1 MEDRSEA
8 ESFARIKVV
17 GVGGSGCSAINRMM
31 SSKVRGVEF
40 VAINTDAQDLHY
52 SQAPIKVHIGKE
64 TTRGLGAGSD
74 PELGKKS
81 AEENSDEVKEAL
93 ADADMIFITYGLGGG
108 TGTGGGP
115 IVADIARE
123 VGALTVGVVTKPF
136 SFEGH
141 KRKKVA
147 EQGFDDLK
155 DKLDTLI
162 TISNDRLLQIID
174 KKTSLLDAFKVVDD
188 VLYQG
193 VSGISDLVTVHGMIN
208 VDFADVKSIMAGA
221 GSAMMG
227 IGRGTGE
234 NRAIEAAKAAI
245 DSPLLELSIEG
256 ARGVLFNVTGGNDLG
271 MYEVDEAAKV
281 ITDAVDPEANIIFGA
296 VVDESLQGE
305 IKITVIATGFGI
317 KEAKP
322 LADITK
328 VTPSMEP
335 KEIPIPSTP
344 KGKSK
349 FDEEDDDLE
358 IPAFIRKKMK

>member
-1 MEDRSEA
+1 MEEKLET

-40 VAINTDAQDLHY
+40 IAVNTDAQDLHY

-64 TTRGLGAGSD
+64 TTHGLGAGSD

-81 AEENSDEVKEAL
+81 AEENADEVKEAL

-108 TGTGGGP
+108 TGTGAGP
-115 IVADIARE
+115 VVADIARE

-136 SFEGH
+136 SFEGL
-141 KRKKVA
+141 KRKQVA
-147 EQGFDDLK
+147 EQGHLDLK
-155 DKLDTLI
+155 DKLDTQI

-193 VSGISDLVTVHGMIN
+193 VSGISDLVTIHGMIN

-227 IGRGTGE
+227 IGRGTGD
-234 NRAIEAAKAAI
+234 NRAVEAAKAAI
-245 DSPLLELSIEG
+245 DSPLLELSIDG
-256 ARGVLFNVTGGNDLG
+256 AHGVLFNITGGNDLG

-296 VVDESLQGE
+296 VIDESLQGE
-305 IKITVIATGFGI
+305 IKITVVATGFGGTE
-317 KEAKP
+317 KKP
-322 LADITK
+322 MADIADLKKVGLTPTK
-328 VTPSMEP
+328 IDESPM
-335 KEIPIPSTP
+335 
-344 KGKSK
+344 KSK
-349 FDEEDDDLE
+349 SNVEEEDELE
-358 IPAFIRKKMK
+358 IPAFIRRKMK

>member
-1 MEDRSEA
+1 VEEKIEA

-17 GVGGSGCSAINRMM
+17 GIGGSGCSAINRMM

-40 VAINTDAQDLHY
+40 VAVNTDAQDLHY

-64 TTRGLGAGSD
+64 TTHGLGAGSD
-74 PELGKKS
+74 PDLGKKS
-81 AEENSDEVKEAL
+81 AEENADEVKEAL
-93 ADADMIFITYGLGGG
+93 ADADMTFITYGLGGG

-115 IVADIARE
+115 VVADIARE

-141 KRKKVA
+141 KRKQAA
-147 EQGFDDLK
+147 EEGYNDLK

-193 VSGISDLVTVHGMIN
+193 VSGISDLITVHGMIN
-208 VDFADVKSIMAGA
+208 VDFADIKSIMAGA

-256 ARGVLFNVTGGNDLG
+256 AHGVLFNITGGNDLG

-296 VVDESLQGE
+296 VIDESLQGE
-305 IKITVIATGFGI
+305 IKITVVATGFGT
-317 KEAKP
+317 KEAKLMTETKKVNP
-322 LADITK
+322 LGHK
-328 VTPSMEP
+328 GP
-335 KEIPIPSTP
+335 PIVRKARLKT
-344 KGKSK
+344 
-349 FDEEDDDLE
+349 EEDELE

>member
-1 MEDRSEA
+1 VEHKLEE

-81 AEENSDEVKEAL
+81 AEENADEIKEAL
-93 ADADMIFITYGLGGG
+93 SNSDMIFITYGLGGG
-108 TGTGGGP
+108 TGTGAGP
-115 IVADIARE
+115 VVADIARE

-141 KRKKVA
+141 KRKMVA
-147 EQGFDDLK
+147 EKGHEELK

-174 KKTSLLDAFKVVDD
+174 KKTSLLDAFRVVDD

-193 VSGISDLVTVHGMIN
+193 VSGISDLITVHGMIN

-227 IGRGTGE
+227 IGHGTGE

-256 ARGVLFNVTGGNDLG
+256 ARGVLFNVTGGTDLG

-296 VVDESLQGE
+296 VIDESLQGE
-305 IKITVIATGFGI
+305 IKITVIATGFES
-317 KEAKP
+317 KEKP
-322 LADITK
+322 LISDVKKVSSLTSTDIKKPEVKTFD
-328 VTPSMEP
+328 
-335 KEIPIPSTP
+335 KE
-344 KGKSK
+344 KEE
-349 FDEEDDDLE
+349 EEDELD
-358 IPAFIRKKMK
+358 IPAFIRRKMK

>member
-1 MEDRSEA
+1 MEDKSET

-40 VAINTDAQDLHY
+40 VAVNTDAQDLHY

-81 AEENSDEVKEAL
+81 AEENSDEIKEAL
-93 ADADMIFITYGLGGG
+93 VDADMIFITYGLGGG
-108 TGTGGGP
+108 TGTGAAP

-136 SFEGH
+136 SFEGQ
-141 KRKKVA
+141 KRKQVA
-147 EQGFDDLK
+147 EQGYEDLK

-245 DSPLLELSIEG
+245 DSPLLELSIDG

-281 ITDAVDPEANIIFGA
+281 ITDAVDPDANIIFGA

-305 IKITVIATGFGI
+305 IKITVIATGFGT
-317 KEAKP
+317 KEARP
-322 LADITK
+322 LTDITK
-328 VTPSMEP
+328 VNPLDNIEP
-335 KEIPIPSTP
+335 KEISV
-344 KGKSK
+344 KGKVK
-349 FDEEDDDLE
+349 TEEEDELE
-358 IPAFIRKKMK
+358 IPAFIRRKMK